1 MTKQY
6 DLEDRTQQYAAD
18 VRIFVRGIQLDLPN
32 KEDARQLIRSS
43 GSVAANYI
51 EANESLSR
59 KDFGYRIKIC
69 RKEVKESKLWLILL
83 MVDKDQAQE
92 KTRLINEATE
102 LLKIFSSIL
111 SKSGLNEPEVNYERF
126 DMEV

>member
-6 DLEDRTQQYAAD
+6 DLEERTQKFAAD
-18 VRIFVRGIQLDLPN
+18 VRSFVRSVELDLAN
-32 KEDARQLIRSS
+32 REDAKQLVRAS

-51 EANESLSR
+51 EANEAVSR

-69 RKEVKESKLWLILL
+69 RKEVKESKLWLNLIWEDSEQTNEKKKL
-83 MVDKDQAQE
+83 AQ
-92 KTRLINEATE
+92 EATE

-111 SKSGLNEPEVNYERF
+111 SKTGLNEPEVSYDSFEN
-126 DMEV
+126 